1 MVEPMLRNVLILL
14 AVATFIGAM
23 MPADVGRSGPE
34 RDSSRDGQ
42 LIGADDQTETTDSNS
57 AEEPPVPNRSY
68 GSIQLDREADGHFYA
83 DVEINGQ
90 PVHFVVDTGA
100 SAIALTQD
108 DARRAGIFFAPG
120 EFTTIGRGA
129 SGDVRGA
136 TVAIDRARLGHK
148 TVEGLGG
155 VVLDGGGQSLLGQNF
170 LSRFDSV
177 EIRGDTMT
185 LR

>member
-1 MVEPMLRNVLILL
+1 MLRGALILIV
-14 AVATFIGAM
+14 VATFIGAM
-23 MPADVGRSGPE
+23 MPADMGRTSADREPPSE
-34 RDSSRDGQ
+34 RPRVVDDPAEEQEAQSDSSP
-42 LIGADDQTETTDSNS
+42 ANV
-57 AEEPPVPNRSY
+57 ASY
-68 GSIQLDREADGHFYA
+68 GSISLEREADGHFYA

-100 SAIALTQD
+100 SGIALTQD
-108 DARRAGIFFAPG
+108 DARRAGIYFASN
-120 EFTTIGRGA
+120 EFTVVGRGA

-136 TVAIDRARLGHK
+136 TVSIDRARLGHK
-148 TVEGLGG
+148 QVEDLGG
-155 VVLDGGGQSLLGQNF
+155 IVMEGGGQSLLGQNF